1 MPGMLDGK
9 VAIVTGA
16 GRGLGRSHALTLAG
30 EGARVIVNDYA
41 PRGADNPADEVA
53 AEIEASGGTAVAH
66 AGDVSSW
73 DDSGELVRRAIDTW
87 GNLDV
92 LVNNAGILRDR
103 MIFNMSEDEWDA
115 VIRVHL
121 KGHFCPT
128 RHAVEHWRTQSKAAA
143 GPVYGRVVNTT
154 SEAGLLGSAGQPN
167 YATAKGGIIQLTLS
181 TAQGMARYG
190 VTANAI
196 APRALT
202 AMTEPLGGFD
212 VTEGD
217 FEVFAP
223 ENVSPLVAYL
233 ASPDAARVSG
243 QVFVVWGRQISV
255 LAGPSVAREF
265 GVADRW
271 TPQRV
276 DAALK
281 PFYDEREPIRDGFL
295 LRS

>member
-16 GRGLGRSHALTLAG
+16 GQGLGRSHALALAG
-30 EGARVIVNDYA
+30 EGARVVVNDFA
-41 PRGADNPADEVA
+41 PGGQPNPAA
-53 AEIEASGGTAVAH
+53 AVVEEIDAAGGTAVAH
-66 AGDVSSW
+66 AGDVSDW
-73 DDSGELVRRAIDTW
+73 DQAHAMVRLAVDTW
-87 GNLDV
+87 GDLDI

-103 MIFNMSEDEWDA
+103 MIFNMSEAEWDA

-128 RHAVEHWRTQSKAAA
+128 RHAVEHWREASKAAGGA
-143 GPVYGRVVNTT
+143 VYGRVVNTS
-154 SEAGLLGSAGQPN
+154 SEAGLLGSAAQPN
-167 YATAKGGIIQLTLS
+167 YAAAKGGIIQLTLA
-181 TAQGMARYG
+181 TASGAARYG

-212 VTEGD
+212 TTEGD
-217 FEVFAP
+217 FAVFAP

-233 ASPDAARVSG
+233 ASPHAAAVSG

-255 LAGPSVAREF
+255 LAGPRVDHQFQVE
-265 GVADRW
+265 GRW
-271 TPQRV
+271 TPERV
-276 DAALK
+276 DTQLS
-281 PFYDEREPIRDGFL
+281 PFYAAREPIRDGFG
-295 LRS
+295 LRY